1 MLRPIVKIDRE
12 KCNGCGLCLNACHEG
27 ALALDAENKA
37 YLVRDILCDGLGAC
51 LNVCP
56 VGALQVVNEEA
67 APFDEKAVAKHLA
80 QREGTPSPN
89 TTDVPS
95 HPSVLDNWPL
105 QLKLVHP
112 AAPFLKEAKLLIAA
126 DCTGFAHPNFHRDL
140 LPGRKCIIAC
150 PKLDADREQDIA
162 KLATIIKNNNITD
175 LKVAIMEVPCCR
187 GLTFLVKQAIEQSG
201 VPVSVEEIVV
211 RVQS

>member
-56 VGALQVVNEEA
+56 VGALQVVQEEA
-67 APFDEKAVAKHLA
+67 AAFDETAVKEHLA
-80 QREGTPSPN
+80 KRGSSHTNTPGA
-89 TTDVPS
+89 PS
-95 HPSVLDNWPL
+95 HTSVLDNWPL

-112 AAPFLKEAKLLIAA
+112 AAPFLQNAKLLIAA

-150 PKLDADREQDIA
+150 PKLDPHHEQDIE
-162 KLATIIKNNNITD
+162 KLAAIIKEHNISD
-175 LKVAIMEVPCCR
+175 IKVAIMEVPCCR
-187 GLTFLVKQAIEQSG
+187 GLSFMVKKAVEQSG
-201 VPVSVEEIVV
+201 MSVKLDEVVV
-211 RVQS
+211 RVQEG

>member
-1 MLRPIVKIDRE
+1 MLRPIVKIDRN

-27 ALALDAENKA
+27 ALALDSENKA

-80 QREGTPSPN
+80 QRDGTPHTN
-89 TTDVPS
+89 TPGVLS
-95 HPSVLDNWPL
+95 HPSFLDNWPL
-105 QLKLVHP
+105 QLKLVNP
-112 AAPFLKEAKLLIAA
+112 AAPFLKAAKLLIAA

-140 LPGRKCIIAC
+140 LHGRMCLIAC
-150 PKLDADREQDIA
+150 PKLDPERNDDIA
-162 KLATIIKNNNITD
+162 KLATIIKTHNITD

-187 GLTFLVKQAIEQSG
+187 GLSLMVKQAVEQSG
-201 VPVSVEEIVV
+201 ISVNVEEIIV
-211 RVQS
+211 RIQS